1 MITGG
6 YILVTGKLI
15 REMRNDA
22 GLSQAGLARLA
33 RVSQAHIAKIES
45 GRVDPR
51 LSTVNRILRTLRARD
66 RRKRCKTV
74 MNPNIISVEPDT
86 PISETVDIMRERGI
100 SQIPVM
106 SGNTPVGSVDESTII
121 KNMERRL
128 HLLQAKHIMDRPFP
142 VVDVMDPVEIAQ
154 PLLDFHSAV
163 LAAERGRI
171 KGIITKVD
179 LLGVK

>member
-6 YILVTGKLI
+6 YILVTGKLLK
-15 REMRNDA
+15 EMRNEA
-22 GLSQAGLARLA
+22 GLSQAGLAKLA
-33 RVSQAHIAKIES
+33 RVSQAHVAKIEL

-51 LSTVNRILRTLRARD
+51 LSTVNRILRTLRGRD
-66 RRKRCKTV
+66 RRKRCKSV
-74 MNPNIISVEPDT
+74 MNPNIIFVEPDT
-86 PISETVDIMRERGI
+86 PIRESVDIMRERNI

-106 SGNTPVGSVDESTII
+106 SGQTQVGSVDEATII

-128 HLLQAKHIMDRPFP
+128 HLLQVKHIMDRPFP

-163 LAAERGRI
+163 LAAEKGRI
-171 KGIITKVD
+171 RGIITKVD
-179 LLGVK
+179 LLGLK